1 MRKFIASLLPV
12 FWVLLL
18 VDVVGTAAA
27 TYDYI
32 KINEAEN
39 TIIQN
44 QVNGNQSIKEYIN
57 CLININPKLSLLPQE
72 KACLNSVPKVTK

>member
-1 MRKFIASLLPV
+1 MKKIIITLPI

-32 KINEAEN
+32 KINQAEV
-39 TIIQN
+39 TILQN
-44 QVNGNQSIKEYIN
+44 QTIQAQAGKAYIN
-57 CLININPKLSLLPQE
+57 CLIQINPKGNIPLQE
-72 KACLNSVPKVTK
+72 KK